1 MEARSDIQTVDAC
14 HASGELSECH
24 LQAAAARLE
33 KALRNTAMPAKAKSV
48 TEALNAEIERIP
60 EDRRG
65 LLLKLVHSYRQ
76 GIEQEIEDVDP
87 RDSLRQALREVKAGK
102 TRSVEGLWERV
113 GL

>member
-1 MEARSDIQTVDAC
+1 MTTK
-14 HASGELSECH
+14 
-24 LQAAAARLE
+24 AAKLT
-33 KALRNTAMPAKAKSV
+33 KQLHD
-48 TEALNAEIERIP
+48 EIERVP

-65 LLLKLVHSYRQ
+65 LLLKIVHSYRE

-102 TRSVEGLWERV
+102 TRSIEGLWKRT